1 MAQNSQNVTYG
12 KPKVEGAIWSAPIGT
27 KLPTNA
33 VDELDVVFK
42 SLGYVSE
49 DGLKNE
55 NTIESEAIK
64 AWGGDTVLVIQ
75 NEKTDTF
82 TYKLIELLNV
92 DVLKEVY
99 GNENVTGDLETGI
112 TVKANTKELPE
123 HTIVI
128 DMVLKGALKRIVIPH
143 AKVSEI
149 AEIEYVDEDAA
160 GFELTIT
167 AIPDE
172 DGNSHISY
180 IQKAGTTVEDELGE

>member
-1 MAQNSQNVTYG
+1 MTQNAQNVTYG
-12 KPKVEGAIWSAPIGT
+12 KPKVEGAIWTAPLGT
-27 KLPTNA
+27 KLPVNA
-33 VDELDVVFK
+33 VEKLDIAFK

-99 GNENVTGDLETGI
+99 GEDNVTGTLETGI
-112 TVKANTKELPE
+112 TIKEIGRA
-123 HTIVI
+123 HV
-128 DMVLKGALKRIVIPH
+128 
-143 AKVSEI
+143 
-149 AEIEYVDEDAA
+149 
-160 GFELTIT
+160 
-167 AIPDE
+167 
-172 DGNSHISY
+172 
-180 IQKAGTTVEDELGE
+180 

>member
-1 MAQNSQNVTYG
+1 MTQNAQNVTYG
-12 KPKVEGAIWSAPIGT
+12 KPKVEGAIWTAPLGT
-27 KLPTNA
+27 KLPVDA
-33 VDELDVVFK
+33 VEKLDIAFK

-99 GNENVTGDLETGI
+99 GEDNVTGTLETGI
-112 TVKANTKELPE
+112 TIKANAKELPE
-123 HTIVI
+123 HVIVI
-128 DMVLKGALKRIVIPH
+128 DMLLKGALKRIVIPH

-167 AIPDE
+167 AIPDAE
-172 DGNSHISY
+172 GNSHTSY
-180 IQKAGTTVEDELGE
+180 IQKAGTTVEDE